1 MSYKNSYPDVDDP
14 DFQLKIYKKREFY
27 YHTIPKR
34 EKLKSY
40 EDITKYRD
48 DTCKGDFKLRE
59 QQIIPTN
66 FLSPD
71 TPYRGLLVMHGTGT
85 GKTCTAISIAEQ
97 FKEQVIKY
105 NTKIYVLT
113 SGPNIKEN
121 FKSELLFCTGETYL
135 KNKEILE
142 QMTTGDK
149 ERERKIAIYNAL
161 QYYKILSY
169 KTFYKKVLGE
179 KIAEKKIVGTEKIK
193 TSYKKT
199 DEGDFEREIVID
211 RITNL
216 DNTILIIDEAHN
228 MTGNEYGEAV
238 KKIIKNS
245 KNLRIV
251 LLSATPMKNL
261 ADDIIDLLNFLRPA
275 DDLIKRDLIFT
286 SEKNY
291 TMKFKPGGEDYLR
304 RMASGYI
311 SFFRGNIPFTF
322 ANRVD
327 KGVVSDGLLFT
338 PVVRCMMDR
347 FQLSTY
353 ELAIKDF
360 DDRLDRS
367 SSAAANFVYPGLDS
381 IGKLVGYHSNEG
393 LNKVLNQINNNK
405 DELVN
410 TINKSLFKGKLDKD
424 EINGFITESD
434 SKNITGKILELKYLK
449 YFSSKFYQCILKL
462 NRLIDGDKG
471 AGTAFVYSNLV
482 KAGGIELFAEA
493 LKVNGYLEYNE
504 NESQYNIEDN
514 TIDSR
519 TGKTFA
525 KFKKE
530 KINLSNFHP
539 ATFILITGGMDEGG
553 EDIPEIK
560 QKYIRQIFNNV
571 ENKDG
576 KIIKLV
582 LGSRVMNEGV
592 TLENTREVHILDV
605 HYNLGKVDQVIG
617 RAIRMCKH
625 MALVSDTNRFPQ
637 VNVYRYVVAIEKGLS
652 TDETLYQKAE
662 LKYLLV
668 KNIERVLKEA
678 SIDCPL
684 LLNGNKFPEEID
696 QYKGCVEPTLENVK
710 NGKKICPALCDFQ
723 ECNLKCHDPLLNK
736 YYDTKTNNYK
746 TLDLKDVDYS
756 SFNDNLAKNEIDT
769 VKQKIKD
776 LYRFK
781 YVYMYDEL
789 KTIIISSFKKEQKIL
804 FDNYFLDKAL
814 EDMMPR
820 TENDYNNFKD
830 TIYDKYNRPGY
841 MIQRGKYYIYQP
853 FDNSEEIPMYYR
865 TNYELDVDNM
875 TPIKNFIEMK
885 YGDIKETITTTTDK
899 ISKLKDYNLE
909 SVGDYYIHRQENYI
923 VGILS
928 RNASGGED
936 IFKIRPP
943 LQKSADKKRGTGIY
957 SLTGAV
963 CATSKDK
970 MYLLNIIK
978 KLKQGLSHDIVKYFT
993 NKMITREEMCNNIKI
1008 MLLYLEKYSTS
1019 KDNNK
1024 ITYLMVPS
1032 DHPTL
1037 VFPYNLEDRIKYIL
1051 QKVKDIVQREFDY
1064 VVKKDKKGVFDT
1076 ITNLQSYTIEIKNNK
1091 LMEEHKVK
1099 LEKELSRYNI
1109 LIEKSLIS
1117 IPVN

>member
-1 MSYKNSYPDVDDP
+1 
-14 DFQLKIYKKREFY
+14 
-27 YHTIPKR
+27 
-34 EKLKSY
+34 
-40 EDITKYRD
+40 
-48 DTCKGDFKLRE
+48 
-59 QQIIPTN
+59 
-66 FLSPD
+66 
-71 TPYRGLLVMHGTGT
+71 
-85 GKTCTAISIAEQ
+85 
-97 FKEQVIKY
+97 
-105 NTKIYVLT
+105 
-113 SGPNIKEN
+113 
-121 FKSELLFCTGETYL
+121 
-135 KNKEILE
+135 
-142 QMTTGDK
+142 
-149 ERERKIAIYNAL
+149 
-161 QYYKILSY
+161 
-169 KTFYKKVLGE
+169 
-179 KIAEKKIVGTEKIK
+179 
-193 TSYKKT
+193 
-199 DEGDFEREIVID
+199 
-211 RITNL
+211 
-216 DNTILIIDEAHN
+216 
-228 MTGNEYGEAV
+228 
-238 KKIIKNS
+238 
-245 KNLRIV
+245 
-251 LLSATPMKNL
+251 
-261 ADDIIDLLNFLRPA
+261 
-275 DDLIKRDLIFT
+275 
-286 SEKNY
+286 
-291 TMKFKPGGEDYLR
+291 
-304 RMASGYI
+304 
-311 SFFRGNIPFTF
+311 
-322 ANRVD
+322 
-327 KGVVSDGLLFT
+327 
-338 PVVRCMMDR
+338 
-347 FQLSTY
+347 
-353 ELAIKDF
+353 
-360 DDRLDRS
+360 
-367 SSAAANFVYPGLDS
+367 
-381 IGKLVGYHSNEG
+381 
-393 LNKVLNQINNNK
+393 
-405 DELVN
+405 
-410 TINKSLFKGKLDKD
+410 
-424 EINGFITESD
+424 
-434 SKNITGKILELKYLK
+434 
-449 YFSSKFYQCILKL
+449 
-462 NRLIDGDKG
+462 
-471 AGTAFVYSNLV
+471 
-482 KAGGIELFAEA
+482 
-493 LKVNGYLEYNE
+493 
-504 NESQYNIEDN
+504 
-514 TIDSR
+514 
-519 TGKTFA
+519 
-525 KFKKE
+525 
-530 KINLSNFHP
+530 
-539 ATFILITGGMDEGG
+539 
-553 EDIPEIK
+553 
-560 QKYIRQIFNNV
+560 
-571 ENKDG
+571 
-576 KIIKLV
+576 
-582 LGSRVMNEGV
+582 
-592 TLENTREVHILDV
+592 
-605 HYNLGKVDQVIG
+605 
-617 RAIRMCKH
+617 MCKH

-789 KTIIISSFKKEQKIL
+789 KTIIISSFKKEQKLL
-804 FDNYFLDKAL
+804 FDDYFLDKAL

-899 ISKLKDYNLE
+899 TSKLKDYNLE
-909 SVGDYYIHRQENYI
+909 SVAEYYIHRQENYI

-970 MYLLNIIK
+970 LYLLNIIK

-1076 ITNLQSYTIEIKNNK
+1076 ITNLPSYTIEIKNNK

-1099 LEKELSRYNI
+1099 LEKDFSRYNI

-1117 IPVN
+1117 IPVK